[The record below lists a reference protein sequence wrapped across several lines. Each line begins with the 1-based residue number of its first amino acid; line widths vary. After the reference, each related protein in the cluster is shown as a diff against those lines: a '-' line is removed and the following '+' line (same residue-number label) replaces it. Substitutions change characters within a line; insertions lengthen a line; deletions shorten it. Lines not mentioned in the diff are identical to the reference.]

1 MNASTLPR
9 PVSRLLVRPLVLGLV
24 LAIGSTAA
32 LAAPRDID
40 KVNGAIRAEA
50 GQEYGELDTVNGSI
64 RVEREAR
71 AESAST
77 VNGSIRIEGSAV
89 LGSAETVNGA
99 ITIGEGAVVQKT
111 AETVNGALTLERASR
126 IEGKASTVN
135 GRIELT
141 QAEIVGGIETV
152 NGDVLVGEGSTV
164 RGGILIEKPTRS
176 WFNWG
181 EPKKPR
187 VVIGANA
194 VVEGPMVFEREVEL
208 FVHETATVGSIK
220 GATAKRFSGAQP

>member
-1 MNASTLPR
+1 MNPHALPR
-9 PVSRLLVRPLVLGLV
+9 PVARLLIRPLVLGLV
-24 LAIGSTAA
+24 LALGSTAA
-32 LAAPRDID
+32 LAAKDID

-50 GQEYGELDTVNGSI
+50 GQVYGELDTVNGSI

-71 AESAST
+71 ADSAST
-77 VNGSIRIEGSAV
+77 VNGSIRIEAGAV
-89 LGSAETVNGA
+89 VGSAETVNGA
-99 ITIGEGAVVQKT
+99 ITLDEGAVVEKA
-111 AETVNGALTLERASR
+111 AETVNGALTLSRASR
-126 IEGKASTVN
+126 VDGKASTVN

-141 QAEIVGGIETV
+141 QAEIGQGIKTV

-164 RGGILIEKPTRS
+164 RGGIRIEKPSMS

-194 VVEGPMVFEREVEL
+194 VVEGDLVFEREVEL
-208 FVHETATVGSIK
+208 FVHESATVGRIE